1 MKLRFLLHGILLC
14 LLLSAV
20 AADDG
25 GVKVIA
31 LFANKALLQ
40 IGDKQKIV
48 SAGEEF
54 EGILLESASGRG
66 AVVVIDGRRAKLG
79 LNQSIAGN
87 FKKPERSTM
96 RIYPDP
102 LGMYYV
108 RGSINGLP
116 TRFLVDTGA
125 TYVTLSGKKA
135 RQLKIDYRQGIES
148 SAQTAAS
155 VVRVWQVELDSVEIG
170 GILVRDVDATVIP
183 GNQPFEVL
191 LGNSFLRH
199 TKIQQAGSVLQ
210 IEKRY

>member
-1 MKLRFLLHGILLC
+1 M
-14 LLLSAV
+14 
-20 AADDG
+20 
-25 GVKVIA
+25 
-31 LFANKALLQ
+31 
-40 IGDKQKIV
+40 
-48 SAGEEF
+48 
-54 EGILLESASGRG
+54 
-66 AVVVIDGRRAKLG
+66 VIDGRRVKLG

-135 RQLKIDYRQGIES
+135 GQLKIDYRQGLES

-183 GNQPFEVL
+183 GDQPFEVL